1 MEKRG
6 SLLVLA
12 GAVLWGTT
20 GTAQALA
27 PATAQPLAIGTLRL
41 VVGGLAL
48 LVVWWSTRRWNRSVT
63 RLRLTIRPVLI
74 AAACMAAYQVLF
86 FAGVKMTGVAV
97 GTIVGIGSSPV
108 LAGLLGFLFRGE
120 LPGRRWAL
128 ATVLAIAGC
137 ALLALSGG
145 EIHIDLLG
153 LLLAIG
159 AGATYA
165 TFSLVSKGLL
175 EQHPA
180 EKVMAVIFSLGA
192 LMLAP
197 LLLTQDLTWLA
208 QPNGSSAVLWLG
220 LMATALAYVLF
231 GKGLQLTPVATAVTL
246 SLGEPLTAAALGVL
260 VLGEHLTLQA
270 GFGIA
275 LIFGGLALLSIR
287 KTTAVVVPASS

>member
-6 SLLVLA
+6 FLLVLA

-27 PATAQPLAIGTLRL
+27 PVTAQPLAIGTLRL
-41 VVGGLAL
+41 VVGGLGL
-48 LVVWWSTRRWNRSVT
+48 LAVWWATGRRAKTQPGS
-63 RLRLTIRPVLI
+63 RLAIRPVLI

-108 LAGLLGFLFRGE
+108 LAGLLGYLFRRE
-120 LPGRRWAL
+120 NPGTRWAL
-128 ATVLAIAGC
+128 ATALAIAGC
-137 ALLALSGG
+137 GLLALSGG
-145 EIHIDLLG
+145 EIHVDPLG
-153 LLLAIG
+153 MLLAIG

-165 TFSLVSKGLL
+165 TFSLLSKELL
-175 EQHPA
+175 EDHPA
-180 EKVMAVIFSLGA
+180 EMVMAVIFSLGA

-197 LLLTQDLTWLA
+197 LLLTQDLAWMA
-208 QPNGSSAVLWLG
+208 QPNGMGAVLWLG
-220 LMATALAYVLF
+220 LIATALAYVLF

-260 VLGEHLTLQA
+260 VLGERLTLQA
-270 GFGIA
+270 GLGVA
-275 LIFGGLALLSIR
+275 LIFSGLALLSIR
-287 KTTAVVVPASS
+287 KTAAVEAPASS